1 MKAYVRGYDTVDPAP
16 PPRPSMPVENV
27 AVEYSETP
35 EWRVSF
41 FHADYELSALRGMS
55 IHVGEHY
62 CDFALEKLVE
72 DEFAI
77 VCESHPPLRRQS
89 AA

>member
-1 MKAYVRGYDTVDPAP
+1 MRILKRKHNGPSQVFVLRCLDLRTVRA
-16 PPRPSMPVENV
+16 
-27 AVEYSETP
+27 
-35 EWRVSF
+35 
-41 FHADYELSALRGMS
+41 ELSALRSMS